1 MVSEKNKFVVKKIK
15 KYNVKI
21 GFYDNCSFAAFV
33 VFLFSIAGLLSSGK
47 VSAETESLV
56 NQIIEQLS
64 MIGVFVSP
72 MLFTGFLYG
81 KMQSKEIVKDLIDL
95 LDQEE
100 MTETRRK

>member
-1 MVSEKNKFVVKKIK
+1 MTSEENKFVVKKIK
-15 KYNVKI
+15 KYNEYI
-21 GFYDNCSFAAFV
+21 GLYNNCAWASVV

-47 VSAETESLV
+47 VGAETESLV

-100 MTETRRK
+100 MTESRKK